1 MQSLFRRSTLLAAL
15 PLAAAAVVAGLVPS
29 VNAAEGDTDTAIY
42 GGSPFRLPPSVKT
55 SGPRTVSAPEKPA
68 TMPSLST
75 SGVEASAVRAK
86 PWDVNGDTYPEMVV
100 GAPAENIGTA
110 SDTGLFH
117 VMSGTASGL
126 TATGSKSYNQNTTGV
141 PGTSET
147 DDFMADVSA
156 SEDFNTDGYAD
167 VAVAVGGENGNGRV
181 YVFYG
186 SDTGLNLTT
195 VEVLSHVTTG
205 DGWFGWSMAGGDL
218 NGDNYGDLVATDP
231 VNAEVKVFLG
241 GTDGLEQTRQ
251 ESWNA
256 GTAENGYGM
265 AVAVGDLN
273 GDGVD
278 DLAVGEPYADPLAKG
293 YPTGQVWVWYGNGA
307 VMYQTWSKDSP
318 GIYGASAAPGT
329 DYAPDIFAYT
339 LAIGDH
345 NGDGYADLSAGAPG
359 APVTYTTSTGS
370 TVKRQD
376 AGTVNVIYGSASGLT
391 ATGNEHLH
399 QATAGVPGTPGTE
412 DLFGMT
418 LAAGDTEADGNPAD
432 ELGIFSRRE
441 NMVVVINGSGSG
453 LYPTTAKSLTQDTT
467 GVPGSTEYED
477 QFGASLRFVDFDA
490 DGDADLAVGAP
501 GENSWAGALTVLK
514 ATTTGLSG
522 SGAVAY
528 SQDHS
533 SIPGTAEA
541 DDLFGSFF

>member
-1 MQSLFRRSTLLAAL
+1 LRFLSRRSTLLAAL
-15 PLAAAAVVAGLVPS
+15 PLAAAAAMAGFVPS
-29 VNAAEGDTDTAIY
+29 VHAAEGDTDTAIY
-42 GGSPFRLPPSVKT
+42 GGSPFRLPPSVKMN
-55 SGPRTVSAPEKPA
+55 GPRTVSAAEKPT

-75 SGVEASAVRAK
+75 SGIEASAVRAK
-86 PWDVNGDTYPEMVV
+86 PWDVNGDNYPEMVL
-100 GAPAENIGTA
+100 GAAAENLGSA
-110 SDTGLFH
+110 SDTGMFH
-117 VMSGTASGL
+117 VLYGTSSGV
-126 TATGSKSYNQNTTGV
+126 TATGSKAYTQDTAGV
-141 PGTSET
+141 PGSPET
-147 DDFMADVSA
+147 GDFMGDVSA
-156 SEDFNTDGYAD
+156 SEDFNADGYAD

-186 SDTGLNLTT
+186 SASGLDLTT
-195 VEVLSHVTTG
+195 VEVLSHLTAG
-205 DGWFGWSMAGGDL
+205 DGWFGWSMAAGDV

-231 VNAEVKVFLG
+231 VNAEVKVFG
-241 GTDGLEQTRQ
+241 GGADGLAQTRQ

-256 GTAENGYGM
+256 GSAENGYGM

-278 DLAVGEPYADPLAKG
+278 DVAVGEPYADPAGKG

-307 VMYQTWSKDSP
+307 VMYQIWSKDSA
-318 GIYGASAAPGT
+318 GIYGASAAPGS
-329 DYAPDIFAYT
+329 DYAPDSFAYT

-345 NGDGYADLSAGAPG
+345 NGDGYDDLTAGAPG

-376 AGTVNVIYGSASGLT
+376 AGTVNVIYGTASGLT

-412 DLFGMT
+412 DFFGMT
-418 LAAGDTEADGNPAD
+418 LSAGDADAD
-432 ELGIFSRRE
+432 ADSELGVFSRRE
-441 NMVVVINGSGSG
+441 NMVVVINGNPASG
-453 LYPTTAKSLTQDTT
+453 LYPTVAKSFTQDTT
-467 GVPGSTEYED
+467 GVPGSTESED

-490 DGDADLAVGAP
+490 DGDADLAVGTP

-514 ATTTGLSG
+514 ATTSGLSG
-522 SGAVAY
+522 TGAVAY

-533 SIPGTAEA
+533 SIPGTSEA